1 MCQERQY
8 VHICF
13 CVGCHVG
20 ICVCLYCVAFRG
32 CSYGGE
38 GTQTPPETQS
48 SALTAQTELL

>member
-8 VHICF
+8 VHIGF
-13 CVGCHVG
+13 CVGRHVC
-20 ICVCLYCVAFRG
+20 ICVCVCLCVAFRG

-48 SALTAQTELL
+48 FILL